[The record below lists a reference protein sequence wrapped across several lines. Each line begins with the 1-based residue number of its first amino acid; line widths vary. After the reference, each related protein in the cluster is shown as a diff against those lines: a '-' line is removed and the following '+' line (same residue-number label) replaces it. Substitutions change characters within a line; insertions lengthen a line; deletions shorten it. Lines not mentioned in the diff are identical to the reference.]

1 MSMIPG
7 FSINGLMSKEDDDEK
22 EIQNNEKGKDS
33 SSSSDSSDE
42 SFEKKNKTKLYR
54 DVSGKNSMINEYDL
68 DISYEDNFYI
78 EDELSKDYG
87 ISEINEFDG
96 NIIEV
101 DNEDI
106 DEEDKYINYKNKNR
120 YDIINYFKFLNE
132 KEPEFEIDLN
142 KGLTQMVEE
151 NIDKIRILPYYVNN
165 EMIEVLMIA
174 EKPSLAKI
182 ITYVLNREK
191 NFNVYTENGLT
202 IYTYEGRFKGIKAF
216 FTISSIRG
224 HIYQNNFMSYKHY
237 GNDINDLYDEK
248 IVKSLK
254 RNSDEDD
261 NKQKV
266 FINIPKFLRNIAK
279 GKDILCLWLDCDPE
293 GENICFEV
301 IHNVFPY
308 MNKRNYQQIYRAQF
322 NSLTKRDIRQSFEN
336 LIDYPDKKLS
346 MSVDARSIIDFKVG
360 VCFTRLFSDEILE
373 YIEEF
378 DDVEKKKKILSYGP
392 CQTPTLWFCVQRA
405 KEKKSHKKSSYY
417 RIYIEIED
425 DDGIPY
431 KLYYKEKLNKTDLK
445 EKLNKMKFDF
455 FAELS
460 DIKYEYKRKL
470 PPPGLKT
477 TTMLKMASLQ
487 LGLSPYDASKIA
499 QKLYMGGFI
508 SYPRTSSTKY
518 SENFDFQESLEMFRF
533 NTLKLNI
540 YPYNKILQ
548 KYKN

>member
-120 YDIINYFKFLNE
+120 YEIINYFKFLNE

-202 IYTYEGRFKGIKAF
+202 IYTYEGRFKGKKAF

-373 YIEEF
+373 YI
-378 DDVEKKKKILSYGP
+378 
-392 CQTPTLWFCVQRA
+392 
-405 KEKKSHKKSSYY
+405 
-417 RIYIEIED
+417 
-425 DDGIPY
+425 
-431 KLYYKEKLNKTDLK
+431 
-445 EKLNKMKFDF
+445 
-455 FAELS
+455 
-460 DIKYEYKRKL
+460 
-470 PPPGLKT
+470 
-477 TTMLKMASLQ
+477 
-487 LGLSPYDASKIA
+487 
-499 QKLYMGGFI
+499 
-508 SYPRTSSTKY
+508 
-518 SENFDFQESLEMFRF
+518 
-533 NTLKLNI
+533 
-540 YPYNKILQ
+540 
-548 KYKN
+548 

>member
-22 EIQNNEKGKDS
+22 EIQNNENGKDR

-42 SFEKKNKTKLYR
+42 SFEKKDKTKLYR
-54 DVSGKNSMINEYDL
+54 DVSGKNSMINEYDF

-101 DNEDI
+101 DNEDK
-106 DEEDKYINYKNKNR
+106 DEEDKYINCKNKNR
-120 YDIINYFKFLNE
+120 YDIINCFKFLNE
-132 KEPEFEIDLN
+132 KEPEFELDLN
-142 KGLTQMVEE
+142 KMLTQMVEE
-151 NIDKIRILPYYVNN
+151 NIDKIRNLPYYVNN

-202 IYTYEGRFKGIKAF
+202 IYTYEGRFKGKKAF

-266 FINIPKFLRNIAK
+266 FINNKF
-279 GKDILCLWLDCDPE
+279 
-293 GENICFEV
+293 
-301 IHNVFPY
+301 
-308 MNKRNYQQIYRAQF
+308 
-322 NSLTKRDIRQSFEN
+322 
-336 LIDYPDKKLS
+336 
-346 MSVDARSIIDFKVG
+346 
-360 VCFTRLFSDEILE
+360 
-373 YIEEF
+373 
-378 DDVEKKKKILSYGP
+378 
-392 CQTPTLWFCVQRA
+392 
-405 KEKKSHKKSSYY
+405 
-417 RIYIEIED
+417 
-425 DDGIPY
+425 
-431 KLYYKEKLNKTDLK
+431 
-445 EKLNKMKFDF
+445 
-455 FAELS
+455 
-460 DIKYEYKRKL
+460 
-470 PPPGLKT
+470 GL
-477 TTMLKMASLQ
+477 
-487 LGLSPYDASKIA
+487 
-499 QKLYMGGFI
+499 
-508 SYPRTSSTKY
+508 
-518 SENFDFQESLEMFRF
+518 
-533 NTLKLNI
+533 
-540 YPYNKILQ
+540 
-548 KYKN
+548 